1 VASHD
6 ERSLPDLCADLAD
19 ATKRLDERASED
31 AFRAIVQ
38 RVPTA
43 SEAELT
49 DGVAR
54 FVPALAHVRLGH
66 GGILAQLTAGLIES
80 GADPT
85 PVLGVLSER
94 VAEGLERAARFIPV
108 AERLGDDVA
117 EPTNEAEMLMLRE
130 QVRAAAPAAGLSV
143 EDAAFAS
150 EAWFTIS
157 HWIPSLLLP
166 LQQKRGRRAL
176 PGRER
181 LTAATAAVVEHVEGA
196 HWLLG
201 LLLVLDDE
209 QLLVVHRATGR
220 AYDVTISG
228 VGDNFQLHTLLAAT
242 LIGDPARGLIP
253 GTPPAP
259 QHVAAATDGE
269 DLQPAGGIRG
279 HFNLVDAD
287 GAWIWNEGRPID
299 IPQFNGRRVVV
310 IDPPPYMRTWD
321 TGRLYPLM
329 SPEIRLDRILP
340 DAEAADWT
348 AKVAPDRRSQ

>member
-1 VASHD
+1 MASHD
-6 ERSLPDLCADLAD
+6 ERTLPDLCADLAD
-19 ATKRLDERASED
+19 ATNRLDERASED

-54 FVPALAHVRLGH
+54 FAPALAQVRLGH

-80 GADPT
+80 GADPA

-108 AERLGDDVA
+108 AEQLGQDVG
-117 EPTNEAEMLMLRE
+117 EPTTEDEMFMLRE

-150 EAWFTIS
+150 EAWFTVS

-166 LQQKRGRRAL
+166 LQQKSGRRAL
-176 PGRER
+176 PGRAR

-196 HWLLG
+196 HWLYG
-201 LLLVLDDE
+201 LLQVLDDE
-209 QLLVVHRATGR
+209 QLLVVHRASGR

-228 VGDNFQLHTLLAAT
+228 IGDNFQLHTLLAAT

-253 GTPPAP
+253 GTPPP
-259 QHVAAATDGE
+259 PVQLAAATDGD
-269 DLQPAGGIRG
+269 DLQPAGGMDG
-279 HFNLVDAD
+279 HFNLVNAD
-287 GAWIWNEGRPID
+287 GTWIWNEGRPTDILPID
-299 IPQFNGRRVVV
+299 GRRIVV
-310 IDPPPYMRTWD
+310 IDPPLYTRTWN
-321 TGRLYPLM
+321 TGREYPLM
-329 SPEIRLDRILP
+329 RPEIRLDRILP
-340 DAEAADWT
+340 DTEAAGWA
-348 AKVAPDRRSQ
+348 AKVSADRRSQ